1 MQEQHL
7 AELKS
12 VRDQMGV
19 QTARAVAGACRL
31 EEGAALVEEVGQ
43 MIEHLV
49 DTVAALSGQSILLA
63 AGVATLAVLMF
74 GRWNVRT

>member
-19 QTARAVAGACRL
+19 ETARAVAGACRL

-43 MIEHLV
+43 MIEHLGRV
-49 DTVAALSGQSILLA
+49 DKVIVCGNAE
-63 AGVATLAVLMF
+63 
-74 GRWNVRT
+74 